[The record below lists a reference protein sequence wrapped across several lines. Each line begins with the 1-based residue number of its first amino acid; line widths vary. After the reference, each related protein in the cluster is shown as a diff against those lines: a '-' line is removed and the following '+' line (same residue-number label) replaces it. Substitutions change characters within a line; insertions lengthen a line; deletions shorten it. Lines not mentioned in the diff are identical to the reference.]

1 MPKPRKPRP
10 ARVRMASDEF
20 SVRITGNVRVEFLNR
35 CLVMMRQVEA
45 PTTRAD
51 STYADSLMRI
61 TSARIVRKYCG
72 MYTTVMEMPEA
83 RMPLHRPDWPWEIM
97 MAIRMASSSEG
108 KE

>member
-1 MPKPRKPRP
+1 
-10 ARVRMASDEF
+10 
-20 SVRITGNVRVEFLNR
+20 
-35 CLVMMRQVEA
+35 
-45 PTTRAD
+45 
-51 STYADSLMRI
+51 MRI